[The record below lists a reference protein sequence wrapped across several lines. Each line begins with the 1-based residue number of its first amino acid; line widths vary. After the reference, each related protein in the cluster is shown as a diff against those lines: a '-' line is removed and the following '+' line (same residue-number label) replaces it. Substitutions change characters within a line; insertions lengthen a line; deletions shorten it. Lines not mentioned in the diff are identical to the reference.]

1 MTDRTMSDGSLS
13 RVFLQ
18 PSSLNPALPP
28 SELLRVSLII
38 VIVIDSVIV
47 LVLVIVIIIVIIIVI
62 DINIIIIVFLS
73 FDKRCCM
80 SFNVNRYEEKPRK
93 TEGSQNKKG
102 NIL

>member
-47 LVLVIVIIIVIIIVI
+47 LVIVIIIVIIIVI
-62 DINIIIIVFLS
+62 EINTIIIVFLS

-80 SFNVNRYEEKPRK
+80 SFNVNR
-93 TEGSQNKKG
+93 
-102 NIL
+102 

>member
-47 LVLVIVIIIVIIIVI
+47 LVIVIIIVI

-73 FDKRCCM
+73 FDKICCM

-102 NIL
+102 SIL